1 VKSERLPKVFFLPLA
16 ICITFAI
23 LLGLPRDYIALSTVK
38 KIVANWA
45 SIPVTRPE
53 EVEMAK
59 HPVPKKK
66 TSKSKRD
73 MRRSHH
79 ALVAPNL
86 TTCKNCGSKKPQH
99 VVCAECGFY
108 DGRQVLAVASA

>member
-1 VKSERLPKVFFLPLA
+1 
-16 ICITFAI
+16 
-23 LLGLPRDYIALSTVK
+23 
-38 KIVANWA
+38 
-45 SIPVTRPE
+45 
-53 EVEMAK
+53 MAK

-86 TTCKNCGSKKPQH
+86 TTCKNCGSKKQQH
-99 VVCAECGFY
+99 MVCPACGYY
-108 DGRQVLAVASA
+108 DGRQVLASAEA

>member
-1 VKSERLPKVFFLPLA
+1 
-16 ICITFAI
+16 
-23 LLGLPRDYIALSTVK
+23 
-38 KIVANWA
+38 
-45 SIPVTRPE
+45 
-53 EVEMAK
+53 MAK

-86 TTCKNCGSKKPQH
+86 TTCKNCGSKKLQH
-99 VVCAECGFY
+99 VVCPSCGQY
-108 DGRQVLAVASA
+108 DGRQVLKMAEA